1 LRNPASKLLYASK
14 NFSLACADPLPRQ
27 RGLYFGILGGVY
39 AIAISSGPLIG
50 GVIAENIGWRWCFYI
65 NLPLQGISFA
75 LLVFFLHVHDP
86 RTEIIK
92 GLMAV
97 DWLGSIALTGS
108 VVMLLLGLQYGGEI
122 HPWGSAI
129 VVCLI
134 LFSVLVCGIFVGIEW
149 KLARYPVLPLR
160 LFTTRPIIALFVVDL
175 THGFLLY
182 GTAYFLAIPLALFT
196 IGTGL
201 YMRKTGKYL
210 YMIIAGMAISTLGTG
225 LLIDFGAEINWP
237 KIIIYQL
244 IIAVGL
250 GPNFQAPT
258 IALQARFSPADA
270 GVAVSAASA
279 IRALSAAF
287 SIVLGGV
294 ILENRLSAQ
303 SGRLIASG
311 VSPAMAE
318 AIGQNGAAGSVELVA
333 QLTPAQQNIFRLA
346 VKDSLADMWIFFVVL
361 SGIGLIA
368 SFLVG
373 SEELSDEH
381 VEHKTGL
388 GVEEANRLVHKR
400 PRVTEPEITEMT

>member
-1 LRNPASKLLYASK
+1 
-14 NFSLACADPLPRQ
+14 
-27 RGLYFGILGGVY
+27 
-39 AIAISSGPLIG
+39 
-50 GVIAENIGWRWCFYI
+50 
-65 NLPLQGISFA
+65 
-75 LLVFFLHVHDP
+75 
-86 RTEIIK
+86 
-92 GLMAV
+92 LM
-97 DWLGSIALTGS
+97 
-108 VVMLLLGLQYGGEI
+108 
-122 HPWGSAI
+122 
-129 VVCLI
+129 

-149 KLARYPVLPLR
+149 KLARYPVFPLR
-160 LFTTRPIIALFVVDL
+160 LFTTRPIIALFVVAL

-182 GTAYFLAIPLALFT
+182 GTAYFVPFYFQVVIGATPIDSAVWSLPLAIPLALFT

-210 YMIIAGMAISTLGTG
+210 YMIIAGMAMSTLGTG

-244 IIAVGL
+244 IVAVGL

-258 IALQARFSPADA
+258 IALQARFPPADV

-279 IRALSAAF
+279 IRAL

-311 VSPAMAE
+311 VSLAMAY
-318 AIGQNGAAGSVELVA
+318 AIAQNGAAGSVELVA

-346 VKDSLADMWIFFVVL
+346 VKDSLAVMWIFFVVL

-381 VEHKTGL
+381 FEHKTGL

-400 PRVTEPEITEMT
+400 PRVTEPEFAEMT